1 MQSYSTFSNWYFEA
15 KDFMNNITLQSELK
29 EAGKIRNVM
38 VNDILNIMIKIKQ
51 DNLCLCMNSNN
62 IEVLDIEVLDID
74 VLDIDVFIAIAQ
86 KLHQPEMFY
95 TNIKSGTY
103 MYSVELWN
111 QYIKKEKNN
120 QLVVDLL
127 ITKCTY

>member
-62 IEVLDIEVLDID
+62 IEVLDID

>member
-1 MQSYSTFSNWYFEA
+1 MQSSTFSNWLFEA

-29 EAGKIRNVM
+29 EAGKTRNVM

-62 IEVLDIEVLDID
+62 IEVLDID

>member
-1 MQSYSTFSNWYFEA
+1 
-15 KDFMNNITLQSELK
+15 MNNITLQSELK
-29 EAGKIRNVM
+29 KAGKTRNVM

-62 IEVLDIEVLDID
+62 IEVLDID

>member
-1 MQSYSTFSNWYFEA
+1 MQSSTFSNWHFEA
-15 KDFMNNITLQSELK
+15 RDFMNNVTLHSELK
-29 EAGKIRNVM
+29 KAAKTRNVEYH
-38 VNDILNIMIKIKQ
+38 NILNIMIKIKQ
-51 DNLCLCMNSNN
+51 DNLCMNFDDN
-62 IEVLDIEVLDID
+62 EVLDIN
-74 VLDIDVFIAIAQ
+74 VFIAIAQ

-95 TNIKSGTY
+95 ANIKSGTY